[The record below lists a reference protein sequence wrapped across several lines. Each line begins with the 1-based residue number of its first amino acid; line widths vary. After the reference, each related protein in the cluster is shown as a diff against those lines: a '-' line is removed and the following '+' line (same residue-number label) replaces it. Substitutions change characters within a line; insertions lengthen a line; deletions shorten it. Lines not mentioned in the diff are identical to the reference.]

1 MLILLNHAGN
11 LEGISDL
18 NYDIDKDMVENN
30 INNLNN
36 NINTKDSVSL
46 RKCISHTNNKNKENN
61 KNIDLKNNSLP
72 TNEELN
78 EVNYQKEINIEL
90 IKEKADLEEFY
101 KNILIKINE
110 NYKRREEEMRLHIL
124 GMNNHI
130 KYLEQKKKNLENFN
144 YALNT
149 SFMDLKY
156 DIDLNNKNM
165 SEEIE
170 SNKNKNNLL
179 TKSLNESKKKAKIE
193 KDMDQKEYD
202 KRQRQVAY
210 TLRNQIKTNR
220 ETSALAEKQYNI
232 INKIYQQKIN
242 SIKNKYDMVEAKY
255 KLLQEKIFQNSE
267 RGQNSENE
275 FENIMRGFR
284 ERMKQHEQYI
294 VGIKQMVEGDYDHYE
309 VLKQITQNKNQKFF
323 DDVNETELLLLQF
336 KEEILQA
343 KNNYEKMI
351 LPYINNIIND
361 NGVDNKED
369 NGGEK
374 NGLDSDEINELCNNL
389 KSDIYLDDKIKQ
401 KNNSNNNKEPSKN
414 VKNKK
419 KNKKKK

>member
-1 MLILLNHAGN
+1 MLILLNHAGS

-18 NYDIDKDMVENN
+18 NYDIDKNMVENN
-30 INNLNN
+30 INNLDN
-36 NINTKDSVSL
+36 NINSKDSVSL
-46 RKCISHTNNKNKENN
+46 RKCISHTNNNNKENSK
-61 KNIDLKNNSLP
+61 KNDLKKNSLP
-72 TNEELN
+72 ANEELN
-78 EVNYQKEINIEL
+78 EVNYQKEINIGL

-144 YALNT
+144 YALNS

-156 DIDLNNKNM
+156 DIDLNNKNT
-165 SEEIE
+165 SEELE
-170 SNKNKNNLL
+170 SSKNKNKLL
-179 TKSLNESKKKAKIE
+179 IKGLNESKKKAKIE
-193 KDMDQKEYD
+193 KDLDQKEYD
-202 KRQRQVAY
+202 KRSRQVAY

-255 KLLQEKIFQNSE
+255 KLLQEKIFQKSE
-267 RGQNSENE
+267 RGLNSENE
-275 FENIMRGFR
+275 FENIMKGFR

-361 NGVDNKED
+361 NG
-369 NGGEK
+369 
-374 NGLDSDEINELCNNL
+374 NEVEEN
-389 KSDIYLDDKIKQ
+389 
-401 KNNSNNNKEPSKN
+401 
-414 VKNKK
+414 
-419 KNKKKK
+419 

>member
-1 MLILLNHAGN
+1 MLILLNHAGS

-18 NYDIDKDMVENN
+18 NYDIDKNMAE
-30 INNLNN
+30 NNLNN
-36 NINTKDSVSL
+36 IDNNNNTKDSVSL

-61 KNIDLKNNSLP
+61 KKTDSKNNSLP
-72 TNEELN
+72 AKEELN
-78 EVNYQKEINIEL
+78 EVNYQKEINIGL

-144 YALNT
+144 YALNS

-156 DIDLNNKNM
+156 DIDLNNKNT
-165 SEEIE
+165 SEELE
-170 SNKNKNNLL
+170 SSKNKNKLL
-179 TKSLNESKKKAKIE
+179 IKSLNESKKKAKIE
-193 KDMDQKEYD
+193 KDLDQKEYD
-202 KRQRQVAY
+202 KRSRQVAY

-267 RGQNSENE
+267 RGLNSENE
-275 FENIMRGFR
+275 FENIMKGFR
-284 ERMKQHEQYI
+284 ERMKQHEQYV

-361 NGVDNKED
+361 NG
-369 NGGEK
+369 
-374 NGLDSDEINELCNNL
+374 NEVEEN
-389 KSDIYLDDKIKQ
+389 
-401 KNNSNNNKEPSKN
+401 
-414 VKNKK
+414 
-419 KNKKKK
+419 

>member
-1 MLILLNHAGN
+1 MLILLNNAGN
-11 LEGISDL
+11 LQGGADI
-18 NYDIDKDMVENN
+18 NYDINN
-30 INNLNN
+30 DYISNNTNNFEDNN
-36 NINTKDSVSL
+36 NNKKDSVSL
-46 RKCISHTNNKNKENN
+46 RRCIAHTNNKNKEEIKSN
-61 KNIDLKNNSLP
+61 DLKNNPLP
-72 TNEELN
+72 SNEELN
-78 EVNYQKEINIEL
+78 DLSYQKEINIGL

-179 TKSLNESKKKAKIE
+179 TKSLKESKKKAKIE

-361 NGVDNKED
+361 NG
-369 NGGEK
+369 
-374 NGLDSDEINELCNNL
+374 NEVEEN
-389 KSDIYLDDKIKQ
+389 
-401 KNNSNNNKEPSKN
+401 
-414 VKNKK
+414 
-419 KNKKKK
+419 

>member
-18 NYDIDKDMVENN
+18 NYDLDKNMAENN
-30 INNLNN
+30 INNLDN

-46 RKCISHTNNKNKENN
+46 RKCISHTNNKNKEK
-61 KNIDLKNNSLP
+61 KNDSKNNSLP
-72 TNEELN
+72 ANEELN
-78 EVNYQKEINIEL
+78 EVNYQKEINIGL

-144 YALNT
+144 YALNS

-156 DIDLNNKNM
+156 DIDLNNKNT
-165 SEEIE
+165 SEELE
-170 SNKNKNNLL
+170 SSKNKNKLL
-179 TKSLNESKKKAKIE
+179 IKGLNESKKKAKIE
-193 KDMDQKEYD
+193 KDLDQKEYD
-202 KRQRQVAY
+202 KRSRQVAY

-267 RGQNSENE
+267 RGINSENE
-275 FENIMRGFR
+275 FENIMKGFR

-343 KNNYEKMI
+343 KSNYEKMI

-361 NGVDNKED
+361 NG
-369 NGGEK
+369 
-374 NGLDSDEINELCNNL
+374 NEVEEN
-389 KSDIYLDDKIKQ
+389 
-401 KNNSNNNKEPSKN
+401 
-414 VKNKK
+414 
-419 KNKKKK
+419 

>member
-30 INNLNN
+30 INNLDN

-46 RKCISHTNNKNKENN
+46 RKCISHTNNKNKEK
-61 KNIDLKNNSLP
+61 KNDSKNNSLP
-72 TNEELN
+72 ANEELN
-78 EVNYQKEINIEL
+78 EVNYQKEINIGL

-144 YALNT
+144 YALNS

-156 DIDLNNKNM
+156 DIDLNNKNT
-165 SEEIE
+165 SEELE
-170 SNKNKNNLL
+170 SSKNKNKLL
-179 TKSLNESKKKAKIE
+179 IKSLNESKKKAKIE
-193 KDMDQKEYD
+193 KDLDQKEYD
-202 KRQRQVAY
+202 KRSRQVAY

-267 RGQNSENE
+267 RGLNSENE
-275 FENIMRGFR
+275 FENIMKGFR
-284 ERMKQHEQYI
+284 ERMKQHEQYV

-361 NGVDNKED
+361 NG
-369 NGGEK
+369 
-374 NGLDSDEINELCNNL
+374 NEVEEN
-389 KSDIYLDDKIKQ
+389 
-401 KNNSNNNKEPSKN
+401 
-414 VKNKK
+414 
-419 KNKKKK
+419 